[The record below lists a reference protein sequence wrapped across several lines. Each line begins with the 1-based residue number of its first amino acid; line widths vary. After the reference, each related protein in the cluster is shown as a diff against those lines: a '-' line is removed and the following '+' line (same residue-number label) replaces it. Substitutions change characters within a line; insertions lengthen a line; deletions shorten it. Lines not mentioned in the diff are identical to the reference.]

1 MIAQAT
7 WFTRRKYTGWGVS
20 PNTWQGFLYIVAI
33 AGIATGIQMLPVT
46 ESTKIISTGVL
57 VAFICIDVLQVMAKL
72 KLDELEQKMEAIAER
87 NAAWAMVASTV
98 LTVLY
103 VSTVGKEMKGI
114 DLVPV
119 IILPII
125 TGVIV
130 KGITNYILEK
140 RGI

>member
-1 MIAQAT
+1 MIAKSK

-20 PNTWQGFLYIVAI
+20 PNSWQGLLYIVAI
-33 AGIATGIQMLPVT
+33 AGIATGIQVLPVT
-46 ESTKIISTGVL
+46 ETTKIVSTGVL

-119 IILPII
+119 IIFPII